1 MEQSY
6 DIFLAFHLY
15 SLYASGFLMLFYLF
29 LTQGGFSS
37 EFYFIRRIVL
47 FLPAY
52 YLFLAII
59 FFTGFLLLALKSFEM
74 NFYFA
79 LMIFLWFLILALAI
93 FHYKQ
98 FKKARMLRRYKNF
111 RMISFFILILEIF
124 ILFVPLLMRKYF

>member
-6 DIFLAFHLY
+6 DVFLAFHLY

-74 NFYFA
+74 NFHFA